1 MGGAEATSSRLLGCF
16 MKNLLSRLKRAAR
29 EATKTVWFDVV
40 PKAGIK
46 YAEEVFGFAL
56 PEVLRR
62 SYLEISNGGFGPGP
76 IIGLPGGYESSSGDL
91 LMTWS
96 EMRLDEDCEV
106 GWLPVID
113 WGCAQFS
120 LVDCD
125 DDFRMVTLREG
136 EFHGEDHAFDEL
148 LERWLD
154 GEVPDL
160 DGGGF
165 CRP

>member
-1 MGGAEATSSRLLGCF
+1 
-16 MKNLLSRLKRAAR
+16 MKILLSRLKRAAR
-29 EATKTVWFDVV
+29 EDTRMTWFDVV
-40 PKAGIK
+40 PKAGIE
-46 YAEEVFGFAL
+46 YAEDVLGFAL

-76 IIGLPGGYESSSGDL
+76 IIGLPGGYESSWGDL
-91 LMTWS
+91 LETWAA
-96 EMRLDEDCEV
+96 MRLDKDCEE

-113 WGCAQFS
+113 CGCAQFS

-136 EFHGEDHAFDEL
+136 EFHGEDYALDEM
-148 LERWLD
+148 LERWLV
-154 GEVPDL
+154 GEIPDL